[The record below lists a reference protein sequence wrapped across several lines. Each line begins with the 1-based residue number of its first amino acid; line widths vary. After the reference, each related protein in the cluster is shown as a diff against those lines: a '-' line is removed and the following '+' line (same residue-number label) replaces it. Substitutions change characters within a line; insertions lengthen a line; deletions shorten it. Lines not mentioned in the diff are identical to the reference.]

1 LNNSNRIGHLDTVS
15 ALEFHQEFLYS
26 GSYDSSVKRWNS
38 TTGSIDKEYVKHTDR
53 VTTIQIGPKF
63 LYSGS
68 IDATVRVWD
77 KETAIAI
84 YVINCKF

>member
-1 LNNSNRIGHLDTVS
+1 LDTVS

-26 GSYDSSVKRWNS
+26 GSYDSSVKTWNS
-38 TTGSIDKEYVKHTDR
+38 TTGSINREYVKHTDR

-63 LYSGS
+63 LYFGS
-68 IDATVRVWD
+68 MDATVRVWD

-84 YVINCKF
+84 DINCKFYLVSNP